1 MYKMAEFLSH
11 SHTAVTQK
19 PFTYQAHRMF
29 HIRAFCF
36 RSLVTLGV
44 RFLFVQLLQFFL
56 VCVCDALFR
65 HVCRLSSGFCLVVV
79 AIRYAIGCSESERAS
94 ARIKDAFLLCDP
106 MSSM

>member
-1 MYKMAEFLSH
+1 MAEFLSH

-44 RFLFVQLLQFFL
+44 RFLFVQLLQFFS
-56 VCVCDALFR
+56 VCVMLCFGMYVVSHQAFVWLLLQFAMR
-65 HVCRLSSGFCLVVV
+65 SGVLNL
-79 AIRYAIGCSESERAS
+79 S
-94 ARIKDAFLLCDP
+94 ARAHG
-106 MSSM
+106 